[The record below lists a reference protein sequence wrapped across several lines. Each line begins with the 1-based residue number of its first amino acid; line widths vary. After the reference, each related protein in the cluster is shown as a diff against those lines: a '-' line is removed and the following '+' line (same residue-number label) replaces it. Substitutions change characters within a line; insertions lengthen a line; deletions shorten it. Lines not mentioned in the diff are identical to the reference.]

1 MDWPTVIKR
10 LTDNGWTQTQLAERC
25 SCAQSTI
32 SDLANDKIKTPS
44 YAIGKELEVLVGELD
59 QEA

>member
-10 LTDNGWTQTQLAERC
+10 LTESGWTQTQLAERC
-25 SCAQSTI
+25 NCAQSTI

-44 YAIGKELEVLVGELD
+44 YAIGKELEVLVTELD
-59 QEA
+59 AEA